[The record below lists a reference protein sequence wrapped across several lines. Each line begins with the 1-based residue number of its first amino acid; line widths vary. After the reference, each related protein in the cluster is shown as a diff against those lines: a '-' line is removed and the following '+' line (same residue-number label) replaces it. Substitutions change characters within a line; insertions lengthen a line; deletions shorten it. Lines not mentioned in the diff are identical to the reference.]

1 MKTLYLDCFAGMS
14 GDMFLGALID
24 LGLDPQE
31 LIAELRKLRIEGY
44 HIQVAKVDKQ
54 GIQAVQFR
62 VLLSEAVGE
71 RLADSE
77 YLETDQPGTVDED
90 DSHPDS
96 AAESGENKQHVHTTS
111 LPQILAIIQGS
122 ALSDRVKALASH
134 IFTRLAEAEGQVHGL
149 PKEQVYFHEVGGV
162 DAIVDIV
169 GAAIGIEQLGIEAIY
184 AAPVPLGAGFIH
196 SAHGTYPVPAPAT
209 AYLLRGA
216 PVYTNQVRGELIT
229 PTGAA
234 ILTSVAQGFGVM
246 PEMLVQAVGYGAGT
260 RQRQYPN
267 VLRAFLGESE
277 WLEQRA
283 QMSARA
289 PRAPYPEQHE
299 TPVGEAGYHE
309 SAAVVI
315 EANID
320 DMNPQL
326 FENLMEKLLKAGA
339 LDVLTI
345 PVQMKKSRPGILLH
359 VLASPASVDDLLLV
373 IYSES
378 TSIGARTYPVTKRM
392 LQRERRVVETPYGL
406 LQVKIARLGEKVVN
420 VSPEYEDCRE
430 AARRSGTALKDVLA
444 AATAAAWQALKEHSS
459 GG

>member
-24 LGLDPQE
+24 VGLDPQV
-31 LIAELRKLRIEGY
+31 LIAELDKLPVEGY
-44 HIQVAKVDKQ
+44 QIQVARVDKQ
-54 GIQAVQFR
+54 GLQAVQFG
-62 VLLSEAVGE
+62 VLLSEAAGE
-71 RLADSE
+71 RLADSV
-77 YLETDQPGTVDED
+77 YVETDQPGAQAEH
-90 DSHPDS
+90 DSQPDS
-96 AAESGENKQHVHTTS
+96 TSEEGGENQHTHTTS

-122 ALSDRVKALASH
+122 ALSERVKTLASH
-134 IFTRLAEAEGQVHGL
+134 IFTRLAEAEGDVHGL
-149 PKEQVYFHEVGGV
+149 PKEQVHFHEVGGV

-184 AAPVPLGAGFIH
+184 AAPVPLGSGFIH
-196 SAHGTYPVPAPAT
+196 SQHGTYPVPAPAT

-234 ILTSVAQGFGVM
+234 ILTSIVHGFGAM

-260 RQRQYPN
+260 RNRQYPN

-277 WLEQRA
+277 WFTQRA
-283 QMSARA
+283 QATARA
-289 PRAPYPEQHE
+289 PRAPYPKQHE
-299 TPVGEAGYHE
+299 APVGETGYHE
-309 SAAVVI
+309 SAAMVI

-326 FENLMEKLLKAGA
+326 FENLMEKLLAAGA

-359 VLASPASVDDLLLV
+359 VLASPASVDDLLEI
-373 IYSES
+373 IYTES

-392 LQRERRVVETPYGL
+392 LQRETRVVETPFGL
-406 LQVKIARLGEKVVN
+406 LPVKIAWLGEKVVN
-420 VSPEYEDCRE
+420 VAPEYEDSRE
-430 AARRSGTALKDVLA
+430 AARRSGVALKDVLA
-444 AATAAAWQALKEHSS
+444 AAVASARQAVKNHTP
-459 GG
+459 GD

>member
-24 LGLDPQE
+24 LGLDPQA
-31 LIAELRKLRIEGY
+31 LIDELRKLPVERY
-44 HIQVAKVDKQ
+44 QIQVSKVDKQ

-62 VLLSEAVGE
+62 VLLSEGVGE

-77 YLETDQPGTVDED
+77 YVETDQPEALDEH
-90 DSHPDS
+90 DSQPDS
-96 AAESGENKQHVHTTS
+96 TAIESGGEQHAHTTS

-122 ALSDRVKALASH
+122 ALSERVKALASH
-134 IFTRLAEAEGQVHGL
+134 IFTRLAQAEGQVHGL

-169 GAAIGIEQLGIEAIY
+169 GAAIGIEQLGIETIY

-234 ILTSVAQGFGVM
+234 ILMSVAQGFGAM

-267 VLRAFLGESE
+267 VLRAFLGDME
-277 WLEQRA
+277 WSSPRA
-283 QMSARA
+283 QGIARA

-326 FENLMEKLLKAGA
+326 FENLMEKLLEAGA

-359 VLASPASVDDLLLV
+359 VLASPSSVEELLRI
-373 IYSES
+373 IYTES

-392 LQRERRVVETPYGL
+392 LQRETRMIDTPYGL
-406 LQVKIARLGEKVVN
+406 LRVKIAWLGERVVN
-420 VSPEYEDCRE
+420 VAPEYEDCRE
-430 AARRSGTALKDVLA
+430 AARRSGVSLKDVLA
-444 AATAAAWQALKEHSS
+444 AATAAASYARNDQPA
-459 GG
+459 G